1 MFKKTK
7 LLYLLSFGIFPLALT
22 SCANATYYFN
32 PYYANANW
40 IHTGDLQDLG
50 RNGLAETDVISS
62 YMPNSYVCNPN
73 SGTYGYCQPD
83 KIISSESGDTAS
95 SINDYNWQLPYLQS
109 TDSNNGKVVIS
120 NKNQNLI
127 AAIAIT
133 GTVASQFRNY
143 ATYIFNF
150 LSEPAISLN
159 NNEAERNT
167 WLNALFTGNANAD
180 SSQPAI
186 DNASSFY
193 NFIFANKNLL
203 SESGKLIN
211 FGVNGVNFD
220 MPVITGTDSYAGQ
233 NINDPFLYVASSY
246 ASTLLNDPM
255 VSSFSSD
262 FKIGGTTAGL
272 TFSSSYGEVSPNVT
286 YVYNSSTS
294 SITSCV
300 QNYPIPMLFNIS
312 SASYSFN
319 NYKSNLGNN
328 PTDWL
333 VDTDTVNSAISKTKS
348 WKKYKNFVGSDPTV
362 TNNQVSINF
371 DHSSL
376 GISSSFIESTYN
388 DPTSSI
394 SSACQ
399 VDPFL
404 KHIIN
409 DASSSINGNT
419 FIGFVDYSFRVD
431 SSTSTIYPICNGLDG
446 FFPASLLLDQ
456 QNDNK
461 FDTSLLKFQSIGSYP
476 EEQQNWCWLD
486 MSKVSNKFQSN
497 FIGLFNELIPENSL
511 PSNLTQDQQNGLK
524 LFSNLISSASV
535 FSW

>member
-1 MFKKTK
+1 MNNFK
-7 LLYLLSFGIFPLALT
+7 
-22 SCANATYYFN
+22 
-32 PYYANANW
+32 
-40 IHTGDLQDLG
+40 DLG
-50 RNGLAETDVISS
+50 RNGVANENTDYFSS

-73 SGTYGYCQPD
+73 SGTLGYCQPD
-83 KIISSESGDTAS
+83 KVISSDSGDFVS
-95 SINDYNWQLPYLQS
+95 SANDYNWQLPYLQT
-109 TDSNNGKVVIS
+109 TDSKNQKVVIS

-127 AAIAIT
+127 AAIAMT

-150 LSEPAISLN
+150 LSEPAIALN
-159 NNEAERNT
+159 NNAAERNT
-167 WLNALFTGNANAD
+167 WLNALFTGNADAD

-193 NFIFANKNLL
+193 NFVFANKNLL

-220 MPVITGTDSYAGQ
+220 MPEVTGTGSFLNGL

-255 VSSFSSD
+255 VSSFSD
-262 FKIGGTTAGL
+262 KFKIGGNIAGL
-272 TFSSSYGEVSPNVT
+272 SFDDTYGEVNPNVT

-294 SITSCV
+294 SITSCI

-319 NYKSNLGNN
+319 YYKSNLGNN
-328 PTDWL
+328 PVDWL
-333 VDTDTVNSAISKTKS
+333 VDTNTVNSAISKTKS
-348 WKKYKNFVGSDPTV
+348 WKKYKNFVGSDPTI
-362 TNNQVSINF
+362 TNNQVNINF
-371 DHSSL
+371 DETSL
-376 GISSSFIESTYN
+376 GISDSFIGTTYN
-388 DPTSSI
+388 DPTSSV

-409 DASSSINGNT
+409 NASSDICGNT
-419 FIGFVDYSFRVD
+419 FIGFVDYSFKVD

-456 QNDNK
+456 QNDNA
-461 FDTSLLKFQSIGSYP
+461 FDTSLLKFQSIGSFP
-476 EEQQNWCWLD
+476 EAQQNWCWLD

-497 FIGLFNELIPENSL
+497 FIGLFNKLIPENSL
-511 PSNLTQDQQNGLK
+511 PSDLTQDQKNGLK
-524 LFSNLISSASV
+524 LFSNLVSSTSV